1 MPEISLAEFQR
12 LDLRVGEILFVEP
25 IAGSKNLLKLTVRVG
40 TEDRTLVAGLQ
51 GQYNADALIGKKV
64 AVVANLAPAKL
75 MGVES
80 RGMVLAAEDAEGRI
94 VLLSPDRDT
103 PPGSKIR

>member
-1 MPEISLAEFQR
+1 
-12 LDLRVGEILFVEP
+12 
-25 IAGSKNLLKLTVRVG
+25 
-40 TEDRTLVAGLQ
+40 
-51 GQYNADALIGKKV
+51 LIGKKV
-64 AVVANLAPAKL
+64 AVAANLEPAKL

-94 VLLSPDRDT
+94 VLLSPDKDI